1 MVNINAQ
8 LPSAVAI
15 PFHPAAESI
24 HSENA
29 NKPVIPKT
37 EIISSYQKL
46 RDEQDRNQL
55 SNDARQIIQDVSE
68 QTSEQPEKQQD
79 SPQHKRTRFF
89 ALRGKLAEVE
99 ASHQSL
105 SGITDFS
112 AVLSVIQLRYRSAV
126 SPFPEPQLNQIV

>member
-8 LPSAVAI
+8 LPSAIAV

-46 RDEQDRNQL
+46 RDEQDRNPF
-55 SNDARQIIQDVSE
+55 SSDARQIIQDISE
-68 QTSEQPEKQQD
+68 ETAEQSEKQQD
-79 SPQHKRTRFF
+79 SPQQKRARFF
-89 ALRGKLAEVE
+89 ALKGKTAEVE
-99 ASHQSL
+99 ASQQSL
-105 SGITDFS
+105 AGITDFS

-126 SPFPEPQLNQIV
+126 SPFPEPHVSNRV